1 MPAFRYN
8 GLMVSYS
15 TDCVQDGD
23 DMSTT
28 KTYPQVRAVHHD
40 GVLELIDALDLPEG
54 AQVRLSIQSVLPPG
68 AELIYPTRFVPADR
82 LNVLTGLLEVG
93 GDALR
98 DSEALYD
105 PDWD

>member
-1 MPAFRYN
+1 
-8 GLMVSYS
+8 MVPNSIGS
-15 TDCVQDGD
+15 AQDGD

-28 KTYPQVRAVHHD
+28 KTYPQVRAIHHD
-40 GVLELIDALDLPEG
+40 GVLRLIDALDLPEG

-68 AELIYPTRFVPADR
+68 AELVYPTRFVPADR
-82 LNVLTGLLEVG
+82 LDVLTGLLEVG

-98 DSEALYD
+98 ESEALYD